1 MTKMFALLD
10 IHNKSNLNPEVQ
22 EQSETKVKKLPA
34 KFFDFLIFRIH
45 CDAFFNRHQVFLNF
59 HLKQALKELTGINFT
74 YT

>member
-10 IHNKSNLNPEVQ
+10 IHNKSDLNPEVQ

-34 KFFDFLIFRIH
+34 KFFEKVRIH